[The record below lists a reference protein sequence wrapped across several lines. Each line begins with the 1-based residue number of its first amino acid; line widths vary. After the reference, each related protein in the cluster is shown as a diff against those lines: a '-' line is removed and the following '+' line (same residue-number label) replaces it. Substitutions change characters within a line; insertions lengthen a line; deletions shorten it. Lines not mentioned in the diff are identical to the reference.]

1 MGFSGFKGVEATY
14 DPGRKIIELKTKPG
28 DFSFP
33 KGYEIRLTVNVKPTQ
48 TAYEKYQKN
57 VLDYFD
63 KDSERW
69 TIAGTKDIGYLDNVN
84 GENISGTRTPDL
96 TSSLKEGDI
105 RTDQWYLYEKIPEEE
120 FHTSSEKEGFY
131 SNEGAYLKYV
141 RFKDKN
147 TREEPPKE
155 KYQKPVVQ
163 VDPGTIRII
172 KSFKGTESDDEELEL
187 LKSCSFKLEEEI
199 PGTTNFRPVNG
210 ITKFTMTKSETE
222 TDYGPL
228 VTEEYIGTKVSGVG
242 KNLTPIVPPATV
254 HGGKKQYV
262 LTITGLVPGRKY
274 RISEIMAAAGEE
286 ATISGRIL
294 RFKNLEIA
302 ATTKAKNAS
311 RTYEVGTLTL
321 AENETKEL
329 GVKNVY
335 EEDDK
340 QILRIEKQV
349 SGDLAD
355 KNQVFSF
362 RLKLFKP
369 DGVAINQ
376 TEFNTLKAGFST
388 DTQGLIQFNLNAG
401 DSFIAFSLKHGQAI
415 EFVLPKNYKYMV
427 GEKQLDYAPEVSTDY
442 ALQNL
447 DAVGYR
453 YTYEKEVEKKL
464 DGSKEVLVFTN
475 HRDPIP
481 PMGLVG
487 LGEIWRRN
495 LILFSLFIGTIF
507 IMKKRKWILRTEDCD
522 K

>member
-1 MGFSGFKGVEATY
+1 M
-14 DPGRKIIELKTKPG
+14 
-28 DFSFP
+28 
-33 KGYEIRLTVNVKPTQ
+33 
-48 TAYEKYQKN
+48 
-57 VLDYFD
+57 
-63 KDSERW
+63 
-69 TIAGTKDIGYLDNVN
+69 
-84 GENISGTRTPDL
+84 
-96 TSSLKEGDI
+96 
-105 RTDQWYLYEKIPEEE
+105 PEEE

-228 VTEEYIGTKVSGVG
+228 VTEEYIGTKVTGVG

-340 QILRIEKQV
+340 QILRIEKKV

-495 LILFSLFIGTIF
+495 LILFSLFVGIIF
-507 IMKKRKWILRTEDCD
+507 ILKKRKLLLYARDCD